1 MKEVT
6 VRVKVPDGVSSELV
20 EKSRE
25 DLVEK
30 KVKDILELYDLLDKT
45 DVKKLEESVRE
56 FRRSFRLRHPPRY

>member
-30 KVKDILELYDLLDKT
+30 KV
-45 DVKKLEESVRE
+45 
-56 FRRSFRLRHPPRY
+56 